1 MNGVVESKITSSTLL
16 SSSSIRTSDVS
27 QKYAGMIELSTYKKT
42 RNALFQLFDYV
53 GQTAPSFYG
62 LRTVCSIWRIIQYFG
77 PTFVPR
83 YYEFWGKGTVMNT
96 LANILSV
103 FSHILPGSI
112 RDFTA
117 SYMLLA
123 YIVIFLIAYIGLL
136 ASSLYFTK
144 NAKLPKIVPAVI
156 SVFMATIGY
165 LFQPI
170 AITFAFETIGRMITR
185 SDEFVNPFNIVVV
198 ILTFVVLA
206 IYLWMFSTVYSVTIT
221 FKPDSLQVTIPS
233 VQVLIIFATLVIN
246 GLIGLASELTKYPRL
261 AITGVTAI
269 LCFVFISFLFQKGG
283 LVSRNYEKALGASSF
298 AEGILFIVVIVYEI
312 IGIRGSEVI
321 IFIVLGV
328 WLISFFLF
336 HWYFERRAL
345 RFINILDMIEDDPE
359 NFQLIKS
366 PTQLEGIAVNG
377 FRFAHPVCLSWQL
390 FKLGIERWPQNV
402 DIWLLFAKMTAIY
415 PEETQQLNWISL
427 GMSQNKLKGSLAKHT
442 MQQIGSIIKQRET
455 NLIPELKSKID
466 KVAKQVQGT
475 KHKVRYIWDLIIQG
489 NIKELEVVISR
500 AYHAIDHCEAD
511 FLHLIR
517 QFPNSRF
524 VARSYARF
532 LRDVVADH
540 AGHKVWA
547 QNVSLLQRGISVFPD
562 KAHELGLRAFPL
574 LPKTLDAHVA
584 VQATQGMVTDDTLT
598 QDIDGDDEQAAID
611 AEVRMSVRESINKL
625 VIPSFRTARI
635 IRVISFF
642 ILYFV
647 PVIFL
652 CVYLNVYIN
661 SLTYPLNFMFTLSKL
676 RTELLQLV
684 GVGFHFVCERLLV
697 INRPDS
703 GDPPPVTFGTTHNS
717 SKQVLFL
724 AQEIVDQIP
733 NLTSMMDYA
742 QGNAN
747 MDLARDFIF
756 GNMIDF
762 KVILDV
768 NADPTIKKIS
778 ITQVLM
784 EYVVLLREL
793 IQLSDLNDPNNYNDS
808 FPVSTIMNSKYVS
821 IPFNNIQEVTEN
833 MSTALELIRAYV
845 DDNYQNIHKISTIAM
860 FVIIFGV
867 ILAYIIFVVVIIK
880 EIQRDKMM
888 IYKCLASLPKNI
900 VSKVADSFKVL
911 KKEED
916 DEMKTSQSHD
926 EEFNKQEENV
936 LKIFATS
943 SDTGNRSATD
953 TIFIIGCTIMLLIS
967 YVIVVAFV
975 CQFVD
980 KSAQQLNESAPHIDY
995 IMGSYTYDFSSL
1007 IVLIMLGASFKGH
1020 NVYRFPHDEMINVI
1034 NKWQSRGITTYHMSR
1049 FGDEETGTKPF
1060 YGFSVGLDEQTP
1072 LTGCDARFIPMS
1084 DHDVYKCWSAD
1095 LLTSYIQMTIH
1106 SYVQTHV
1113 KYYESKDPQLKAKAN
1128 FSLFE
1133 RNFDDMWHMH
1143 QVHLYERYFSP
1154 MFSKIIG
1161 NVVDL
1166 LHKDLSTIIGLS
1178 IAMLVV
1184 GIISEGLLLNSIST
1198 SEQHQK
1204 FALRLLLQCP
1214 GSAVVSNMHIT
1225 ALLAGNFSEKH
1236 IDSTTRDAEF
1246 YDVIVQ
1252 DLPDSVLT
1260 LDMDGKILT
1269 ANSATNRIFGIKP
1282 EELIQQ
1288 SIVNLGDNF
1297 KGENPF
1303 AFFKEKVVVTE
1314 ALSFEKS
1321 LAYSPPNGN
1330 EIHVEISLIVLA
1342 ENIIVTTRDVTQ
1354 TVMYNKLISD
1364 ERQKSDKLLS
1374 SILPPRLVARV
1385 QAGEKNISFSVQ
1397 SASIVF
1403 MDIVSFTPWCG
1414 SLPAATVMKTL
1425 NLMFKENDA
1434 LVAMHSTMT
1443 KIKCIGDCYMAA
1455 GGIFMDVN
1463 QPAQHAKD
1471 VVEFGLDAIEALEK
1485 INEDIN
1491 QSLQIRVGVNTG
1503 GPIVAGVLGT
1513 AKPTFEILG
1522 PAINMAQQMEHHGVP
1537 MKVHVSRAVYEL
1549 IYGGSFQV
1557 KERGEIQLKNGP
1569 AVTYLIDKRER
1580 IVDND

>member
-1 MNGVVESKITSSTLL
+1 MNGVVESKVQSSTIL
-16 SSSSIRTSDVS
+16 STSSIRATDVS
-27 QKYAGMIELSTYKKT
+27 QKYAGMIELSTYKKA
-42 RNALFQLFDYV
+42 RNSLFQLFDYV
-53 GQTAPSFYG
+53 GQTAPGFVA
-62 LRTVCSIWRIIQYFG
+62 LRTIVSIWRIIQYFG

-83 YYEFWGKGTVMNT
+83 YYLFWGHGTVMQT
-96 LANILSV
+96 LADILSV
-103 FSHILPGSI
+103 FSTILPGSI
-112 RDFTA
+112 RDYTA
-117 SYMLLA
+117 TWMLLA
-123 YIVIFLIAYIGLL
+123 YVILFVLAYIGLF
-136 ASSLYFTK
+136 ASSLYFSK
-144 NAKLPKIVPAVI
+144 NAKLPKAVPAII
-156 SVFMATIGY
+156 SIFMASFGY

-170 AITFAFETIGRMITR
+170 AVTLASETIGRMIMR
-185 SDEFVNPFNIVVV
+185 SDEFVNPFNIIIVV
-198 ILTFVVLA
+198 LTYIVLA
-206 IYLWMFSTVYSVTIT
+206 IYLWMFVSIYSVTIT

-233 VQVLIIFATLVIN
+233 VQALIIFATLVIN
-246 GLIGLASELTKYPRL
+246 FIIGIASELSLYPQIAL
-261 AITGVTAI
+261 TGVTAV

-283 LVSRNYEKALGASSF
+283 LVSRTYEKALGASSL
-298 AEGILFIVVIVYEI
+298 AEGILFIVVIIYEA
-312 IGIRGSEVI
+312 IGKRGDEVI

-328 WLISFFLF
+328 WIISFFIF
-336 HWYFERRAL
+336 HWYFEKRAVK
-345 RFINILDMIEDDPE
+345 FISILDAIEDDPE
-359 NFQLIKS
+359 NFSLIKS

-390 FKLGIERWPQNV
+390 FKLAIEKWPNNV

-427 GMSQNKLKGSLAKHT
+427 GMAQNHLKGSLAKHT

-455 NLIPELKSKID
+455 NLIPELKTKID
-466 KVAKQVQGT
+466 KISKEVQAT

-489 NIKELEVVISR
+489 NIKELEVVIAR
-500 AYHAIDHCEAD
+500 AYNAIDHCEAD

-574 LPKTLDAHVA
+574 LPKALDAHVA

-598 QDIDGDDEQAAID
+598 QDIEGDDEQAAID

-635 IRVISFF
+635 IRIVSFI
-642 ILYFV
+642 ILYFI

-652 CVYLNVYIN
+652 AVYLSIYID
-661 SLTYPLNFMFTLSKL
+661 SLTEPLNFMFTISQL

-684 GVGFHFVCERLLV
+684 GVGFHFILER
-697 INRPDS
+697 IGIANRPDS
-703 GDPPPVTFGTTHNS
+703 GDPPPTTFGTTHNS
-717 SKQVLFL
+717 SLQVVYLC
-724 AQEIVDQIP
+724 QSIVDQVP
-733 NLTSMMDYA
+733 NLTAMMDYA

-747 MDLARDFIF
+747 MDSARDYIF
-756 GNMIDF
+756 GNTIDF
-762 KVILDV
+762 RVILDINEPETTKV
-768 NADPTIKKIS
+768 IS
-778 ITQVLM
+778 INQILM
-784 EYVVLLREL
+784 EYVVLFREL
-793 IQLSDLNDPNNYNDS
+793 VQMSDLSDPNNYSDG
-808 FPVSTIMNSKYVS
+808 FPTSTIITSKYVT
-821 IPFNNIQEVTEN
+821 IPFNNIQQVTDN
-833 MSTALELIRAYV
+833 MTTALELIRAYV
-845 DDNYQNIHKISTIAM
+845 DDNYQEIKQITMICM
-860 FVIIFGV
+860 IVIIIGV
-867 ILAYIIFVVVIIK
+867 VLLYVIFCVVIIRS
-880 EIQRDKMM
+880 ISRDKMM

-926 EEFNKQEENV
+926 EELNKQEENV

-953 TIFIIGCTIMLLIS
+953 TIFIIGCTIFLLIT
-967 YVIVVAFV
+967 YIIAVVLVCNFV
-975 CQFVD
+975 ET
-980 KSAQQLNESAPHIDY
+980 SAKQLNESAPHIDY

-1007 IVLIMLGASFKGH
+1007 IVLIMLGASFEGYD
-1020 NVYRFPHDEMINVI
+1020 VYGFPHDEMIKVI
-1034 NKWQSRGITTYHMSR
+1034 DKWQSRGIETYHMSR
-1049 FGDEETGTKPF
+1049 FGDVESNTQPF
-1060 YGFSVGLDEQTP
+1060 YGFSVGLDAQTP
-1072 LTGCDARFIPMS
+1072 LSGCDSRYIPTS
-1084 DHDVYKCWSAD
+1084 DHETYKCWSAD
-1095 LLTSYIQMTIH
+1095 LLTSYIQMMIH
-1106 SYVQTHV
+1106 SYIQTHS
-1113 KYYESKDPQLKAKAN
+1113 KYYNGDEDTKYLAN
-1128 FSLFE
+1128 FSLKE
-1133 RNFDDMWHMH
+1133 KNFDDMWHMH

-1154 MFSKIIG
+1154 MFNKIIG

-1166 LHKDLSTIIGLS
+1166 LNQDLSTIIGVS
-1178 IAMLVV
+1178 IAMLVL
-1184 GIISEGLLLNSIST
+1184 GIIAEALLLNSISV

-1214 GSAVVSNMHIT
+1214 GNAVVSNMHIT

-1252 DLPDSVLT
+1252 DLPDSVIT
-1260 LDMDGKILT
+1260 LDMEGKILT
-1269 ANSATNRIFGIKP
+1269 ANTATNRIFGIKP
-1282 EELIQQ
+1282 DELVGT
-1288 SIVNLGDNF
+1288 SIVDLGQRF

-1303 AFFKEKVVVTE
+1303 SFFNEKVVVTE
-1314 ALSFEKS
+1314 AMSFEKN
-1321 LAYSPPNGN
+1321 LAYQPPTDSS
-1330 EIHVEISLIVLA
+1330 EIHVEISLIVLS
-1342 ENIIVTTRDVTQ
+1342 ENVIVTTRDVTQ

-1434 LVAMHSTMT
+1434 LVARHPTMT

-1471 VVEFGLDAIEALEK
+1471 VVEFGLDAIEALERLD
-1485 INEDIN
+1485 EQIN

-1549 IYGGSFQV
+1549 IYGGTFKV

-1569 AVTYLIDKRER
+1569 AVTYLIDKRVKSADE
-1580 IVDND
+1580 